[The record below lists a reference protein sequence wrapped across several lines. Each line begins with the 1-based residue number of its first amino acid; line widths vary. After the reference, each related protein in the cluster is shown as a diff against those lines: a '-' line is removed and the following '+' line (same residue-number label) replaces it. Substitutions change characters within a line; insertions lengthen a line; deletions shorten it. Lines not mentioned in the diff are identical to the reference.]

1 MFPIPLFEKIVLSPL
16 NGFGIL
22 VKNNL
27 TMYVRF
33 HCWTLCSV
41 LYDISVFMLVAHCYD
56 YCSFVLSFEIRKC
69 KIDPGETHP
78 LGRCQ
83 QHTEA
88 LRTFRKSCVTFAQ
101 YLSCPVDPGLE
112 EAPGVSPLIIQLRN
126 RGPESGQHVP
136 EVLQLVHGR
145 GLTR

>member
-1 MFPIPLFEKIVLSPL
+1 MAWLIPPSLLIVKIIDYFFS
-16 NGFGIL
+16 FSSSGIW
-22 VKNNL
+22 K
-27 TMYVRF
+27 
-33 HCWTLCSV
+33 
-41 LYDISVFMLVAHCYD
+41 
-56 YCSFVLSFEIRKC
+56 
-69 KIDPGETHP
+69 DPGETHP